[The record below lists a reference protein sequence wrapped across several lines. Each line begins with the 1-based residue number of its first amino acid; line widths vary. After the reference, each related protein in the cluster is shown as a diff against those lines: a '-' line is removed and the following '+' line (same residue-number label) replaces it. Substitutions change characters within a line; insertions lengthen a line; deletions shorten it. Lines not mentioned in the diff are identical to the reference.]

1 MDPTTEHPV
10 SLKRKVIAL
19 FFSGLVFMV
28 CVAIG
33 TARIFADWGNF
44 RFGWLNQTLGFG
56 LTLGGGALLLGSVYY
71 QYNLGRGTPVP
82 KVATQRLV
90 TKGPYA
96 YTRNPMT
103 LGALLLYVGI
113 GVWMGS
119 GALVIL
125 TLIVFSALLT
135 YIYLHET
142 RELSERFGDE
152 YRLYQTQTPF
162 LIPFWR
168 IKKLKK

>member
-1 MDPTTEHPV
+1 
-10 SLKRKVIAL
+10 
-19 FFSGLVFMV
+19 
-28 CVAIG
+28 
-33 TARIFADWGNF
+33 
-44 RFGWLNQTLGFG
+44 
-56 LTLGGGALLLGSVYY
+56 
-71 QYNLGRGTPVP
+71 
-82 KVATQRLV
+82 
-90 TKGPYA
+90 
-96 YTRNPMT
+96 MT